1 MDRLAKDF
9 KGDYTVIG
17 QQIRNDYQDSPGVKN
32 DFLGGMAGQFKQ
44 DLSAAFT

>member
-17 QQIRNDYQDSPGVKN
+17 RQIRNDYIDTPGVQQ
-32 DFLGGMAGQFKQ
+32 DVMRGMSSNFKQ
-44 DLSAAFT
+44 DLSAAFN